1 MSVIMGTVVSS
12 SPVAPDSAP
21 PMAAAVVSTAPA
33 APTMMQVNV
42 PDGVVGGQPIA
53 VQANGQM
60 MQVTVPDGL
69 KPGDAFQVQVPAPV
83 APVAAVASSSSI
95 PMAAATVAPSSVPF
109 AASSV
114 APMGTAA
121 LDAQTRALG
130 VSPVAAMQGGMSY
143 PAPPSLVAPQG
154 QTCTLP
160 APVRTSACPPGKQPV
175 NASAPPTHTH
185 TGSPHITHQFY
196 APPAP
201 IGVMSEADFGRAC
214 VVAGAIDASD
224 PFGPHLKGAAAGARM
239 TLDVDLAGRQAELQK
254 NMNNNCGHCCCSF
267 WCLGCLC
274 PSQADKSCGE
284 ELTPTQREALEA
296 HSVVLYDDCVV
307 YTRRPFTAQS
317 IRTAV
322 AFDQYGHRFPA
333 CGVVNEQLP
342 ATTISIP
349 LSRLT
354 VEIVPRS
361 EVVQALTM
369 GTWDCCACCAPDM
382 EDPKGHVVAL
392 KAGDGLKVVV
402 ACVEVGAASN
412 AAAFAAAVAGAAAS
426 APPESPALTAA
437 FTAWFS
443 DRLARSG
450 RMAGAQTPWNA
461 SMQRSF
467 REANPTAPS
476 FKKCVGPLQS
486 AALEGNQPVLGGLT
500 MTANGQ
506 IFTPHDSQLID
517 QLNAGDTITGVNGV
531 PFEHLPSGGIFA
543 SSNLLRADRYKPWL
557 AKVEA
562 AGNALPPHAR
572 AMEVL
577 TSMPYFMPN
586 HLVTVSVPP
595 MHLAHLGIDAN
606 DAKPPLIA
614 QPTPTALG
622 LGFAPGDVLVTV
634 VADGMQHDATTYTA
648 GELLQRTASASG
660 PLSITVLQTTR
671 VGSLSHPH
679 TWPHPTRPMR

>member
-1 MSVIMGTVVSS
+1 MGTVVSS

-83 APVAAVASSSSI
+83 APVADVASSSSI

-130 VSPVAAMQGGMSY
+130 VSPVGAMPQCGMSY

-196 APPAP
+196 APSAP

-224 PFGPHLKGAAAGARM
+224 PFGPHLKGPAAGARM

-322 AFDQYGHRFPA
+322 AFDQ
-333 CGVVNEQLP
+333 
-342 ATTISIP
+342 
-349 LSRLT
+349 
-354 VEIVPRS
+354 
-361 EVVQALTM
+361 
-369 GTWDCCACCAPDM
+369 
-382 EDPKGHVVAL
+382 
-392 KAGDGLKVVV
+392 
-402 ACVEVGAASN
+402 
-412 AAAFAAAVAGAAAS
+412 
-426 APPESPALTAA
+426 
-437 FTAWFS
+437 
-443 DRLARSG
+443 
-450 RMAGAQTPWNA
+450 
-461 SMQRSF
+461 
-467 REANPTAPS
+467 
-476 FKKCVGPLQS
+476 
-486 AALEGNQPVLGGLT
+486 
-500 MTANGQ
+500 
-506 IFTPHDSQLID
+506 
-517 QLNAGDTITGVNGV
+517 
-531 PFEHLPSGGIFA
+531 
-543 SSNLLRADRYKPWL
+543 
-557 AKVEA
+557 
-562 AGNALPPHAR
+562 
-572 AMEVL
+572 
-577 TSMPYFMPN
+577 
-586 HLVTVSVPP
+586 
-595 MHLAHLGIDAN
+595 
-606 DAKPPLIA
+606 
-614 QPTPTALG
+614 
-622 LGFAPGDVLVTV
+622 
-634 VADGMQHDATTYTA
+634 
-648 GELLQRTASASG
+648 
-660 PLSITVLQTTR
+660 
-671 VGSLSHPH
+671 
-679 TWPHPTRPMR
+679 

>member
-95 PMAAATVAPSSVPF
+95 PMAAATVASSSVPF

-130 VSPVAAMQGGMSY
+130 VSPVGAMPQCGMSY

-196 APPAP
+196 APSAP
-201 IGVMSEADFGRAC
+201 IGIMSEADFGRAC

-322 AFDQYGHRFPA
+322 AFDQ
-333 CGVVNEQLP
+333 
-342 ATTISIP
+342 
-349 LSRLT
+349 
-354 VEIVPRS
+354 
-361 EVVQALTM
+361 
-369 GTWDCCACCAPDM
+369 
-382 EDPKGHVVAL
+382 
-392 KAGDGLKVVV
+392 
-402 ACVEVGAASN
+402 
-412 AAAFAAAVAGAAAS
+412 
-426 APPESPALTAA
+426 
-437 FTAWFS
+437 
-443 DRLARSG
+443 
-450 RMAGAQTPWNA
+450 
-461 SMQRSF
+461 
-467 REANPTAPS
+467 
-476 FKKCVGPLQS
+476 
-486 AALEGNQPVLGGLT
+486 
-500 MTANGQ
+500 
-506 IFTPHDSQLID
+506 
-517 QLNAGDTITGVNGV
+517 
-531 PFEHLPSGGIFA
+531 
-543 SSNLLRADRYKPWL
+543 
-557 AKVEA
+557 
-562 AGNALPPHAR
+562 
-572 AMEVL
+572 
-577 TSMPYFMPN
+577 
-586 HLVTVSVPP
+586 
-595 MHLAHLGIDAN
+595 
-606 DAKPPLIA
+606 
-614 QPTPTALG
+614 
-622 LGFAPGDVLVTV
+622 
-634 VADGMQHDATTYTA
+634 
-648 GELLQRTASASG
+648 
-660 PLSITVLQTTR
+660 
-671 VGSLSHPH
+671 
-679 TWPHPTRPMR
+679 

>member
-95 PMAAATVAPSSVPF
+95 PMAAATVASSSVPF

-130 VSPVAAMQGGMSY
+130 VSPVGAMPQCGMSY

-196 APPAP
+196 APSAP
-201 IGVMSEADFGRAC
+201 IGIMSEADFGRAC

-224 PFGPHLKGAAAGARM
+224 PFGPHLKGPAAGARM

-322 AFDQYGHRFPA
+322 AFDQYAAPRAIRARHFGARKSARAIRRAQFGARNSACAILRRRLRPA
-333 CGVVNEQLP
+333 GT
-342 ATTISIP
+342 ATA
-349 LSRLT
+349 SR
-354 VEIVPRS
+354 R
-361 EVVQALTM
+361 
-369 GTWDCCACCAPDM
+369 
-382 EDPKGHVVAL
+382 
-392 KAGDGLKVVV
+392 
-402 ACVEVGAASN
+402 AAS
-412 AAAFAAAVAGAAAS
+412 S
-426 APPESPALTAA
+426 TS
-437 FTAWFS
+437 S
-443 DRLARSG
+443 CRRRRS
-450 RMAGAQTPWNA
+450 
-461 SMQRSF
+461 RS
-467 REANPTAPS
+467 RS
-476 FKKCVGPLQS
+476 RG
-486 AALEGNQPVLGGLT
+486 
-500 MTANGQ
+500 
-506 IFTPHDSQLID
+506 
-517 QLNAGDTITGVNGV
+517 
-531 PFEHLPSGGIFA
+531 
-543 SSNLLRADRYKPWL
+543 
-557 AKVEA
+557 
-562 AGNALPPHAR
+562 
-572 AMEVL
+572 
-577 TSMPYFMPN
+577 
-586 HLVTVSVPP
+586 
-595 MHLAHLGIDAN
+595 
-606 DAKPPLIA
+606 
-614 QPTPTALG
+614 
-622 LGFAPGDVLVTV
+622 
-634 VADGMQHDATTYTA
+634 
-648 GELLQRTASASG
+648 
-660 PLSITVLQTTR
+660 
-671 VGSLSHPH
+671 
-679 TWPHPTRPMR
+679 

>member
-1 MSVIMGTVVSS
+1 
-12 SPVAPDSAP
+12 
-21 PMAAAVVSTAPA
+21 
-33 APTMMQVNV
+33 
-42 PDGVVGGQPIA
+42 
-53 VQANGQM
+53 
-60 MQVTVPDGL
+60 
-69 KPGDAFQVQVPAPV
+69 
-83 APVAAVASSSSI
+83 
-95 PMAAATVAPSSVPF
+95 
-109 AASSV
+109 
-114 APMGTAA
+114 MGTAA

-130 VSPVAAMQGGMSY
+130 CRPSGRCPGAMSY

-154 QTCTLP
+154 QTPLP

-196 APPAP
+196 APSAP
-201 IGVMSEADFGRAC
+201 IGIMSEADFRAR
-214 VVAGAIDASD
+214 VRRRRRDRRLRPV
-224 PFGPHLKGAAAGARM
+224 PPHLKGAGGGARM

-284 ELTPTQREALEA
+284 ELTPTQREALEV

-322 AFDQYGHRFPA
+322 AFDQYAAPRPIPGASSARAIRRAQFGVRHSPTPPPP
-333 CGVVNEQLP
+333 CGT
-342 ATTISIP
+342 ATASRRAASSTSSCRRRQSRS

-382 EDPKGHVVAL
+382 EDPKGTWSRSRRATV
-392 KAGDGLKVVV
+392 KVVV

-467 REANPTAPS
+467 REANPTAPAS
-476 FKKCVGPLQS
+476 RS
-486 AALEGNQPVLGGLT
+486 ASARCSPPRSEGNQPVLGGLT
-500 MTANGQ
+500 VMANGQ

-531 PFEHLPSGGIFA
+531 PFEHVPSGGIFA
-543 SSNLLRADRYKPWL
+543 SSNLSAPTVTSRGLRRWRRRATRCRRT
-557 AKVEA
+557 
-562 AGNALPPHAR
+562 R

-577 TSMPYFMPN
+577 TSMPLPC
-586 HLVTVSVPP
+586 
-595 MHLAHLGIDAN
+595 
-606 DAKPPLIA
+606 
-614 QPTPTALG
+614 PT
-622 LGFAPGDVLVTV
+622 
-634 VADGMQHDATTYTA
+634 
-648 GELLQRTASASG
+648 
-660 PLSITVLQTTR
+660 
-671 VGSLSHPH
+671 
-679 TWPHPTRPMR
+679 TW

>member
-33 APTMMQVNV
+33 ALTMMQVNV
-42 PDGVVGGQPIA
+42 PDGVMGGQPIA

-196 APPAP
+196 APSAP

-322 AFDQYGHRFPA
+322 AFDQ
-333 CGVVNEQLP
+333 
-342 ATTISIP
+342 
-349 LSRLT
+349 
-354 VEIVPRS
+354 
-361 EVVQALTM
+361 
-369 GTWDCCACCAPDM
+369 
-382 EDPKGHVVAL
+382 
-392 KAGDGLKVVV
+392 
-402 ACVEVGAASN
+402 
-412 AAAFAAAVAGAAAS
+412 
-426 APPESPALTAA
+426 
-437 FTAWFS
+437 
-443 DRLARSG
+443 
-450 RMAGAQTPWNA
+450 
-461 SMQRSF
+461 
-467 REANPTAPS
+467 
-476 FKKCVGPLQS
+476 
-486 AALEGNQPVLGGLT
+486 
-500 MTANGQ
+500 
-506 IFTPHDSQLID
+506 
-517 QLNAGDTITGVNGV
+517 
-531 PFEHLPSGGIFA
+531 
-543 SSNLLRADRYKPWL
+543 
-557 AKVEA
+557 
-562 AGNALPPHAR
+562 
-572 AMEVL
+572 
-577 TSMPYFMPN
+577 
-586 HLVTVSVPP
+586 
-595 MHLAHLGIDAN
+595 
-606 DAKPPLIA
+606 
-614 QPTPTALG
+614 
-622 LGFAPGDVLVTV
+622 
-634 VADGMQHDATTYTA
+634 
-648 GELLQRTASASG
+648 
-660 PLSITVLQTTR
+660 
-671 VGSLSHPH
+671 
-679 TWPHPTRPMR
+679 

>member
-1 MSVIMGTVVSS
+1 MF
-12 SPVAPDSAP
+12 
-21 PMAAAVVSTAPA
+21 
-33 APTMMQVNV
+33 PT
-42 PDGVVGGQPIA
+42 GVVGGQPIA

-114 APMGTAA
+114 APSSVPFAASSVAPMGTAA

-130 VSPVAAMQGGMSY
+130 VSPVAAMHQGGMSY

-467 REANPTAPS
+467 REANPAAPS

-500 MTANGQ
+500 ATANGQ

-648 GELLQRTASASG
+648 GELLQRARQRERPAIDHRVADDARRIALPPAHVAAPAPANAVTG
-660 PLSITVLQTTR
+660 LRPEEGLSLEC
-671 VGSLSHPH
+671 
-679 TWPHPTRPMR
+679 